1 MQIKYATTIF
11 SAVFLLLQ
19 VSTPMVDAF
28 PTEPMGSSQ
37 GYGLRSTFN
46 VNKRQTESPD
56 QIIDKGLA
64 EYATCVEN
72 GLSEVKCFDEVFDTV
87 FVDSLTG
94 DGADEEQKD
103 FKSLVSDI
111 IANNKECVKYSDPEN
126 IDTNCLVEFRKVLVE
141 VVAANK

>member
-1 MQIKYATTIF
+1 M
-11 SAVFLLLQ
+11 
-19 VSTPMVDAF
+19 
-28 PTEPMGSSQ
+28 
-37 GYGLRSTFN
+37 
-46 VNKRQTESPD
+46 
-56 QIIDKGLA
+56 
-64 EYATCVEN
+64 EN

-94 DGADEEQKD
+94 DGTDEEEKD

-111 IANNKECVKYSDPEN
+111 IANTKECVEYGDPEN